1 MSQHIVT
8 RIDLTIPAHRSAL
21 VFLLDLYAR
30 DETGLGMG
38 LADTVKASLP
48 DMLASRAHYAGWIAW
63 VNGQAAGLV
72 NCFEGVSTFRAQP
85 LLNIHDIVVA
95 PAFRRRGI
103 AKALLEAVESEAR
116 QSGCCKLTLE
126 VLEGNLPAIKAY
138 REAGFKPYG
147 LDPQLGSARFF
158 EKKFYGD

>member
-1 MSQHIVT
+1 MSPIVT
-8 RIDLTIPAHRSAL
+8 RIDFAVTAHRSAL
-21 VFLLDLYAR
+21 VYMLDLYAR
-30 DETGLGMG
+30 DETGLGTG
-38 LADTVKASLP
+38 LADTVKANLA

-95 PAFRRRGI
+95 PPYRRRGI
-103 AKALLEAVESEAR
+103 ARALLDAVEFEAR
-116 QSGCCKLTLE
+116 RLGCCKLTLE
-126 VLEGNLPAIKAY
+126 VLTGNLPAINAY
-138 REAGFKPYG
+138 LEAGFKPYG
-147 LDPQLGSARFF
+147 LDPRLGSAQFF

>member
-1 MSQHIVT
+1 
-8 RIDLTIPAHRSAL
+8 
-21 VFLLDLYAR
+21 
-30 DETGLGMG
+30 
-38 LADTVKASLP
+38 
-48 DMLASRAHYAGWIAW
+48 MLASRAHYAGWIAW

-116 QSGCCKLTLE
+116 QR
-126 VLEGNLPAIKAY
+126 VAAN
-138 REAGFKPYG
+138 
-147 LDPQLGSARFF
+147 
-158 EKKFYGD
+158 